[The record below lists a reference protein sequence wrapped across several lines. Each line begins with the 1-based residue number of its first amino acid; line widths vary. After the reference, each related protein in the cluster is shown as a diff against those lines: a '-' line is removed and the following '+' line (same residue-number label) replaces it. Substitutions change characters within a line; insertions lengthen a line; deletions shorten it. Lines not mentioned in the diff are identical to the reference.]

1 MSWEDIVKE
10 ETSSLTVK
18 RKLKRLLKIL
28 NSDIDDSAKVN
39 QAKGYL
45 NSYMKE
51 LWGDFVRFPP
61 PAQFFDYLA
70 NNNLYPIIENIY
82 KVKSKKSQGKAPIE
96 KEIFPKFEN
105 VDSAEEFSEIFE
117 RDFNDQR
124 RRILAS
130 VGPKGRDKQF
140 ESSAELYSTM
150 WDRLSKFLREKG
162 VVRSRPKSEREII
175 ESFIENPKDY
185 KKFYDYIKGK
195 TSSDKTSAIKN
206 LKADTL
212 GEDRLG
218 ILLEIMNKNYTG
230 GQKPSVE
237 EFYTD
242 DFPYFD
248 YVALEIT
255 MTRITDSRKAPEGW
269 EIQRNLA
276 GDNTDFV
283 KFVKILG
290 KNDSEIKDK
299 VARRKMIEELRDSI
313 VELEEKK
320 RKTGK
325 DTEVFTS
332 VPKDK
337 QIQYET
343 TINYPLMY
351 EILVQ
356 SDKNLTKKTLNLAD
370 ALEIKLELKEQSED
384 ERISAY
390 FDSINDRQGVVNKNL
405 LLDIRREPTVKLFFG
420 VNSNSRTFPPH
431 PSIEKILTKGLSV
444 AIDDAVADSLISEKD
459 YLLSVKRAGTNIDDA
474 NEKQRIKEERREK
487 LENIKFYDK
496 KTLILLFAGVRS
508 GRVDD
513 EFEEYVKYLKDND
526 IDTDTDIT
534 SSDFNDIGEKLV
546 LNATKT
552 KLATSNTTLQNKLD
566 KDLQLMFEDYRV
578 NEEKDLE
585 DDNILIYNPSTKT
598 VSIKGNEEGMT
609 DEELRLDE
617 QEGDR
622 DTTFAKAEERAL
634 YSLVKTVELLALNE
648 DDIKYKG
655 ELSQGDIFSYG
666 FVLAQNLLNKDYD
679 QDADKL
685 EELRKEDAST
695 NNQELV
701 AKIKELAAKVN
712 KDLEQLKGEFVAELD
727 RKLKDIVES
736 RGKYKSLYYTDAGQ
750 KLISIMVRNN
760 LLNRGKK

>member
-1 MSWEDIVKE
+1 M
-10 ETSSLTVK
+10 
-18 RKLKRLLKIL
+18 
-28 NSDIDDSAKVN
+28 
-39 QAKGYL
+39 
-45 NSYMKE
+45 
-51 LWGDFVRFPP
+51 RFPP

-105 VDSAEEFSEIFE
+105 VDDAEEFSEIFE

-162 VVRSRPKSEREII
+162 VVRSRPKPEREII
-175 ESFIENPKDY
+175 ESFIQNPKNYQEFY
-185 KKFYDYIKGK
+185 KYIKGK
-195 TSSDKTSAIKN
+195 SSRGIKE
-206 LKADTL
+206 LKEVVL

-255 MTRITDSRKAPEGW
+255 MTRITDGRKAPEGW

-276 GDNTDFV
+276 GDNTDFI

-313 VELEEKK
+313 VELEDKK

-459 YLLSVKRAGTNIDDA
+459 YLLSVKRTGKNIDDA
-474 NEKQRIKEERREK
+474 DEKQRIKEERREK

-496 KTLILLFAGVRS
+496 KTLVLLFAGVRS

-513 EFEEYVKYLKDND
+513 EFEEYVKYLDGND

-552 KLATSNTTLQNKLD
+552 KFATSNTTLQNKLD

-578 NEEKDLE
+578 NEEKDLDE
-585 DDNILIYNPSTKT
+585 DNMLIYNPSTKT
-598 VSIKGNEEGMT
+598 VSIKGNEEGLT
-609 DEELRLDE
+609 EGEFGLDK

-634 YSLVKTVELLALNE
+634 YSLVKTVDEDELLALNE

-712 KDLEQLKGEFVAELD
+712 KDLEQLKREFVAELD
-727 RKLKDIVES
+727 RKLKDIVVS